1 MDASII
7 SALAA
12 LGGATIGGL
21 TSVVGA
27 WWTQQKQVTAQELAQ
42 DKARRQEL
50 YKEFIQDASKTYAN
64 GLQHDKPDVSALIE
78 IYTKISRM
86 RVLSSPKVV
95 ESAEQVART
104 IVDAYLAPNVT
115 VSDLCDLMNKGRLDP
130 LHVFSEACRAEFVGR
145 VAPIEARAHAKWRL
159 GSSHLNVF
167 GRKTRTNNH
176 DGGAQWSSVLP
187 LRPQG

>member
-1 MDASII
+1 MSEAGASQARPCGCLNDVIERVSNMDASII

-42 DKARRQEL
+42 DKLRRQEL
-50 YKEFIQDASKTYAN
+50 YKEFIQDASKTYAD
-64 GLQHDKPDVSALIE
+64 GLQNGTPDISALVE

-95 ESAEQVART
+95 ESAEQVGRA
-104 IVDAYLAPNVT
+104 IVDAYLGQT
-115 VSDLCDLMNKGRLDP
+115 
-130 LHVFSEACRAEFVGR
+130 
-145 VAPIEARAHAKWRL
+145 
-159 GSSHLNVF
+159 
-167 GRKTRTNNH
+167 
-176 DGGAQWSSVLP
+176 
-187 LRPQG
+187 

>member
-42 DKARRQEL
+42 DKLRRQEL
-50 YKEFIQDASKTYAN
+50 YKQFIEDASKTYAD
-64 GLQHDKPDVSALIE
+64 GLQHDKPDVSALVE

-95 ESAEQVART
+95 ESAEQVARA
-104 IVDAYLAPNVT
+104 IVDAYLAPNAT
-115 VSDLCDLMNKGRLDP
+115 VSDLCDLMDKGRLDP
-130 LHVFSEACRAEFVGR
+130 LHAFSEACRAEFVGR
-145 VAPIEARAHAKWRL
+145 AAPIEAARL
-159 GSSHLNVF
+159 GEMEDWLELPHRIRAQNSH
-167 GRKTRTNNH
+167 
-176 DGGAQWSSVLP
+176 QQP
-187 LRPQG
+187 